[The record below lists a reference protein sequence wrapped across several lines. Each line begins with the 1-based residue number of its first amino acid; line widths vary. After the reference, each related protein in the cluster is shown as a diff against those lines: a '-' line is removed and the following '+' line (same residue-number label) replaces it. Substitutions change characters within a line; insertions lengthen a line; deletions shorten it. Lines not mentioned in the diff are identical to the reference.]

1 MSGAVHGLSIP
12 TARPARERGCDPMSQ
27 PQIPYVMLDGEEI
40 RLNEVEFLNVEEDI
54 ISGRDLITF
63 MYEGETHQSYVVH
76 RPC

>member
-1 MSGAVHGLSIP
+1 
-12 TARPARERGCDPMSQ
+12 MSQ
-27 PQIPYVMLDGEEI
+27 QIPYVMLDGEEI
-40 RLNEVEFLNVEEDI
+40 RLTEVEFLNVEED

>member
-1 MSGAVHGLSIP
+1 
-12 TARPARERGCDPMSQ
+12 MSQ

-40 RLNEVEFLNVEEDI
+40 RLTEVEFLNVEEDI

>member
-1 MSGAVHGLSIP
+1 
-12 TARPARERGCDPMSQ
+12 MSQ

-40 RLNEVEFLNVEEDI
+40 RLTEVEFLNVEEDI
-54 ISGRDLITF
+54 CGRDLITF